1 MSTTTN
7 AVNPFAAIAAQV
19 NGSSKPTTATSD
31 SASSDR
37 FLKLLV
43 TQMQNQDP
51 LNPMDNAQVTSQMA
65 QISTVNGISQLNATM
80 NGLNSQFTALQA
92 VQGAGLVGHDV
103 TLQGNKLYVDPTSGQ
118 GIGGFELTSPADAVQ
133 VEIRNGAGSVMS
145 TQNLGAQPTGMS
157 GFTWAGGAAGT
168 DYTFRVTAT
177 ASGNKLSTTSL
188 MRDHVNAV
196 SNVGN
201 VLTLQTTKSGPV
213 AYSDVK
219 AVS

>member
-1 MSTTTN
+1 MTTTT

-19 NGSSKPTTATSD
+19 NGSSASSAASTD
-31 SASSDR
+31 SATADR

-65 QISTVNGISQLNATM
+65 QISTVSGINQLNTTM
-80 NGLNSQFTALQA
+80 GGLNSQFTQLQA
-92 VQGAGLVGHDV
+92 VQGAALVGHDV
-103 TLQGNKLYVDPTSGQ
+103 TLPGNKLSVDSQSGQ
-118 GIGGFELTSPADAVQ
+118 GLGGFELSSPADAVQ
-133 VEIRNGAGSVMS
+133 VEILNGAGKVVD
-145 TQNLGAQPTGMS
+145 TQSLGAQPKGMN
-157 GFTWAGGAAGT
+157 GFVWSAAVAGT

-177 ASGNKLSTTSL
+177 ASGNQLSTTSL

-196 SNVGN
+196 STVGN
-201 VLTLQTTKSGPV
+201 VLTLQTSKSGPV
-213 AYSDVK
+213 AYTDVK